1 MKKRSIIITI
11 VLIVIVLLAGFI
23 AYEKLEK
30 SKKEYQVEK
39 VSEYNYFVVKE
50 NDKYG
55 VIDANGN
62 KIIETNY
69 DNVVIP
75 NPNKAVFVCYSGDK
89 TEVFNDKKE
98 NLFQKSRKIKVFFD
112 NGLGICLV
120 KDLYMD
126 RPAAKVSNYF
136 LNFVKDLST

>member
-75 NPNKAVFVCYSGDK
+75 NPNKAIFVCYSGDK

-98 NLFQKSRKIKVFFD
+98 SLFQNYD
-112 NGLGICLV
+112 NV
-120 KDLYMD
+120 D
-126 RPAAKVSNYF
+126 PQP
-136 LNFVKDLST
+136 

>member
-50 NDKYG
+50 
-55 VIDANGN
+55 
-62 KIIETNY
+62 KIGRASCRER
-69 DNVVIP
+69 V
-75 NPNKAVFVCYSGDK
+75 
-89 TEVFNDKKE
+89 
-98 NLFQKSRKIKVFFD
+98 
-112 NGLGICLV
+112 
-120 KDLYMD
+120 
-126 RPAAKVSNYF
+126 
-136 LNFVKDLST
+136 

>member
-75 NPNKAVFVCYSGDK
+75 NPNKAIFVC
-89 TEVFNDKKE
+89 
-98 NLFQKSRKIKVFFD
+98 
-112 NGLGICLV
+112 
-120 KDLYMD
+120 
-126 RPAAKVSNYF
+126 
-136 LNFVKDLST
+136 